1 VIVITAASGQL
12 GRLVVKALLRSLP
25 PSQIVAAARS
35 PEKAKDLAA
44 AGVEVRA
51 ADYDRPESL
60 DAAFRGAEKLLLIS
74 GTAIGRRVAQHG
86 AVIDSARKAGVRLIA
101 YTSVLRAPTSP
112 LAVAP
117 EHRETE
123 ALIKSSGLAHAL
135 LRNGWYSEN
144 YLGRAASAVASG
156 TLVGSAGE
164 GRICAA
170 PRADYADAAAAALTA
185 KDTASRIYE
194 LAGDEAFTLPG
205 LAAVLSR
212 HVGRTIA
219 YQNVSETDF
228 AASLEAAGIPAMYAT
243 MIAKSDV
250 AAASGALYEGE
261 RQLSRLIGRPTTA
274 IDAVIAEA
282 VRDGRIKR

>member
-12 GRLVVKALLRSLP
+12 GRLVIKTLMKSIP
-25 PSQIVAAARS
+25 PSQIVAAVRS
-35 PEKAKDLAA
+35 VEKVKDLASS
-44 AGVEVRA
+44 GVEVRA

-60 DAAFRGAEKLLLIS
+60 DAAFRGAERLLLIS

-123 ALIKSSGLAHAL
+123 ALLKSSGLPHVL

-144 YLGRAASAVASG
+144 YLGRAAAAAASG
-156 TLVGSAGE
+156 ALVGCAGE

-170 PRADYADAAAAALTA
+170 TRADYADAAAAVLTA
-185 KDTASRIYE
+185 KDGASRVYE
-194 LAGDEAFTLPG
+194 LAGDEPFTLPG
-205 LAAVLSR
+205 LAAMLSR
-212 HVGRTIA
+212 QLGKTIA
-219 YQNVSETDF
+219 YKNVSEAEF
-228 AASLEAAGIPAMYAT
+228 AASLEASGIPGMYAT
-243 MIAKSDV
+243 MIAKSDT
-250 AAASGALYEGE
+250 AGAGGALYEE
-261 RQLSRLIGRPTTA
+261 RRQLSGLIGRPTTSM
-274 IDAVIAEA
+274 DAVIAEA
-282 VRDGRIKR
+282 VRDGRIKK